1 MQNPIEESYS
11 QYAFLVLD
19 KENKTGALLDIAEDH
34 ILSVKPSDIIESGKD
49 ESHFVNKLV
58 YGRYMVQ
65 SDLSFPRNEIK
76 RHINEAVDSWLAHI
90 SQDTVIYLSI
100 EDIEII
106 DVTLTATCSHC
117 PKPHKT
123 SDIPFAALI
132 SCPPD
137 FELNNE
143 GFAKTAFLRWHN
155 MDIHTNLLN
164 RMGLFAFT
172 YEEADPEALL
182 TKESWKNGIDYEK
195 ATEKAQ
201 KVR

>member
-1 MQNPIEESYS
+1 MQSQIEETYS
-11 QYAFLVLD
+11 QYAILVLD
-19 KENKTGALLDIAEDH
+19 KENKSGALLDIAEDH
-34 ILSVKPSDIIESGKD
+34 ILSVDPSDIIESGKD
-49 ESHFVNKLV
+49 KSQFIHKLV

-65 SDLSFPRNEIK
+65 RDFSFPRSEIK
-76 RHINEAVDSWLAHI
+76 RHINDAVDSWLAHI

-106 DVTLTATCSHC
+106 DVVLTSMCSHC
-117 PKPHKT
+117 PEPHKT
-123 SDIPFAALI
+123 ADIPFAALI

-137 FELNNE
+137 FKLNNE
-143 GFAKTAFLRWHN
+143 GFAKTAFLRWHD

-172 YEEADPEALL
+172 YEENDPQSPF
-182 TKESWKNGIDYEK
+182 TKENWKHDIDYDK
-195 ATEKAQ
+195 ATEKAL